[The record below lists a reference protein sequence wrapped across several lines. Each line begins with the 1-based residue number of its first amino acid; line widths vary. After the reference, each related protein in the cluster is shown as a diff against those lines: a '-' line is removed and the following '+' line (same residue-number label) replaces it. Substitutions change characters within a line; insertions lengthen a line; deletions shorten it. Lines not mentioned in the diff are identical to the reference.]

1 LKTLKPQKG
10 VACLLEQFCGF
21 RFIFEAKLKEEK
33 SFSYEK
39 KTQLY
44 KVILLLIGA
53 ECILILKYF
62 GSIQL
67 LGTSHSSHNQSKIL
81 QKSSFSCH
89 STGKFLTPPTYW
101 LPLTLN
107 YHF

>member
-10 VACLLEQFCGF
+10 VTCLLEQFCGF

-33 SFSYEK
+33 AFHEK
-39 KTQLY
+39 KTQSY
-44 KVILLLIGA
+44 KVILLPIGA

-67 LGTSHSSHNQSKIL
+67 LSTSHSSHNQSKIFP
-81 QKSSFSCH
+81 KSSFSCH
-89 STGKFLTPPTYW
+89 STGKFFTPPTYW
-101 LPLTLN
+101 LTLTLN